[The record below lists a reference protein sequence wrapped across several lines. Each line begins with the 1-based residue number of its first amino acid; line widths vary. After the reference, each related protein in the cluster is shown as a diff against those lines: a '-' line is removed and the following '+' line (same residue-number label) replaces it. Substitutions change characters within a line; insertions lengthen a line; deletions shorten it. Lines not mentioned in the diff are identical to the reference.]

1 MNMLALVSDAF
12 GGRGGIAL
20 YNRNLLTAICRHPCV
35 DKVTAVPRSITYNL
49 EKLPENLT
57 YLSNA
62 AEGKISYLITFIK
75 LAFSLKRVDLIFC
88 GHLHLLPFA
97 YLLKFFFNCPVI
109 GVVYGVEAW
118 TPTPHRIA
126 NYFCRKL
133 ESFISIRK
141 LTAKKLNEWTGR
153 GANGKFYYLP
163 NCIDQSQYG
172 VAAKSPELLKKYGL
186 ENKLVIMTAGR
197 LDAGEIDRNKG
208 FDEVLEVLPDL
219 QREMPD
225 LSYLIMG
232 DGEEKQRLSQKA
244 RELGVD
250 DIVVFTGY
258 VPDEEKAD
266 HYRLADVFAMPGSNK
281 IFDRYPY
288 RFVFLEALACGVPV
302 VGSRLEDESEA
313 NDPDAKQLI
322 IQVDPNSKDD
332 IKRGIIGA
340 LKRSRGTITGIDKF
354 YYPVFEDKVHRIIN
368 DILGCSG
375 SIKALAGRFN

>member
-1 MNMLALVSDAF
+1 MNMLALVSDAY

-35 DKVTAVPRSITYNL
+35 DKVIAVPRYITYDL
-49 EKLPENLT
+49 EELPANLT
-57 YLSNA
+57 YISNA
-62 AEGKISYLITFIK
+62 AKGKISYLITCIK
-75 LAFSLKRVDLIFC
+75 LALSLKQVDLIVC

-97 YLLKFFFNCPVI
+97 YLLKFFLNCPVVP
-109 GVVYGVEAW
+109 VVYGVEAW

-126 NYFCRKL
+126 NYLCRKL

-141 LTAKKLNEWTGR
+141 LTAQKLNEWTSR
-153 GANGKFYYLP
+153 GVNGKFYYLP
-163 NCIDQSQYG
+163 NCIDQAQYG
-172 VAAKSPELLKKYGL
+172 IAPKPRDLLKKYGL
-186 ENKLVIMTAGR
+186 ENKRVIMTAGR
-197 LDAGEIDRNKG
+197 LDSGEIDRNKG
-208 FDEVLEVLPDL
+208 FDEVLKVLPDL
-219 QREMPD
+219 RREMPD

-258 VPDEEKAD
+258 VSDEEKAD

-281 IFDRYPY
+281 VFDRYPY

-302 VGSRLEDESEA
+302 VGCRLEDESEA

-322 IQVDPNSKDD
+322 IQVDPNNKDD
-332 IKRGIIGA
+332 IKRGIISA
-340 LKRSRGTITGIDKF
+340 LKSPRGLNAGIDKF
-354 YYPVFEDKVHRIIN
+354 YYPAFEDKIHRIID

-375 SIKALAGRFN
+375 SIKVLNRAV